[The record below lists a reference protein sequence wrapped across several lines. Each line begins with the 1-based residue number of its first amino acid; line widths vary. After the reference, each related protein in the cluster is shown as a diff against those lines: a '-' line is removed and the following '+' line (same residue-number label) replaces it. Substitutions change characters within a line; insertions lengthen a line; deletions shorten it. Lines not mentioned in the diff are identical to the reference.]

1 MHVCVSLFA
10 FLTAFFTGGGIDKL
24 LANSLLMVHQMIVEW
39 THSGKVFPMAVVQRG
54 LMVQHIDE
62 LSMLQ
67 QAWKSIQ
74 VSDISTCVYVVKYRG
89 LLKQII

>member
-1 MHVCVSLFA
+1 MYMRLFA
-10 FLTAFFTGGGIDKL
+10 FLAAFFTGGGIDRL
-24 LANSLLMVHQMIVEW
+24 LADSLLMVHRMIVEW
-39 THSGKVFPMAVVQRG
+39 THSGKVFPTAVVQRG

-74 VSDISTCVYVVKYRG
+74 VSDISTCV
-89 LLKQII
+89 